1 MKVLAAIALLLQC
14 VAAAPSPGHR
24 ITPKLRAEGEA
35 ALKAIRVI
43 AGAKGLVLNST
54 ARKPF
59 NIEWES
65 CGGEADQVRVDDILV
80 DPPFGQGESTVEFEG
95 EAFPPPPVPGSAEVR
110 LFFFGLPFATEEIV
124 VCPPE
129 EEDCPYIEGPM
140 RVLFDLDL
148 SILPGGNYGIEY
160 DSVDAVGAP
169 LFCVKFD
176 FTM

>member
-1 MKVLAAIALLLQC
+1 MQYRPRNSLYSIVLFIFT
-14 VAAAPSPGHR
+14 
-24 ITPKLRAEGEA
+24 ITNMYVCDCQK
-35 ALKAIRVI
+35 K
-43 AGAKGLVLNST
+43 NMS
-54 ARKPF
+54 F

-95 EAFPPPPVPGSAEVR
+95 KAFTTPPVPGSAEVR

-129 EEDCPYIEGPM
+129 EDCPYIEGPM

-148 SILPGGNYGIEY
+148 SILPSGNYGIEY